1 MTGIILIAMFLVVS
15 FIGILVLIFLSKK
28 HAEPEN
34 PEDENDLE
42 EWTCP
47 ECGFLVQAG
56 NVCIY
61 CYTEKPGYGST
72 KKNSASDLLPG

>member
-1 MTGIILIAMFLVVS
+1 MTGIILIFMFLALS
-15 FIGILVLIFLSKK
+15 FTGIMVIIFLSRR
-28 HAEPEN
+28 HVEQEN

-56 NVCIY
+56 DVCIY
-61 CYTEKPGYGST
+61 CYTEKPGIGST
-72 KKNSASDLLPG
+72 KRNSASDLLSG